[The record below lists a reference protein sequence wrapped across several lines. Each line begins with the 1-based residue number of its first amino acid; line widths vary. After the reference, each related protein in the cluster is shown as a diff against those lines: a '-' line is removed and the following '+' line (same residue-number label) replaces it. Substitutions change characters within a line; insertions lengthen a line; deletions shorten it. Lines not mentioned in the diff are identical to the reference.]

1 MKEYRLAVISSIVV
15 GVCCG
20 ILLAV
25 ILLFMML
32 QNNFV
37 LFNMS
42 FWISLIV
49 VVAIPFCLLVVKRF
63 GLSYF
68 IVCMCMLG
76 VSFLVSI
83 IYASIVGKSSSQ
95 YFADTHV
102 FQDIMIMTLIYH
114 ALLLIISL
122 IVHYK
127 TRLHVDD

>member
-49 VVAIPFCLLVVKRF
+49 VVAIPFCLLVVK
-63 GLSYF
+63 
-68 IVCMCMLG
+68 
-76 VSFLVSI
+76 
-83 IYASIVGKSSSQ
+83 ASAGPFTVKPMDSRVAKRAASD
-95 YFADTHV
+95 A
-102 FQDIMIMTLIYH
+102 
-114 ALLLIISL
+114 
-122 IVHYK
+122 
-127 TRLHVDD
+127 